1 MRHFFLSSLLL
12 IFISIGCKYNK
23 KTIVVEEPFR
33 IIGTI
38 DDLNIE
44 NLIFKYY
51 RCEKDSLVID
61 TVSIINCSFKIEGV
75 ISPRSSAYVYIDNNE
90 ISFYLDPGEMHLYL
104 KKDSLEDF
112 ILKGSKTQIYKE
124 KMKFQTKPLED
135 YLIEINKNIS
145 LEQNEFYK
153 NFLINQKDS
162 ISILLENIRIDFV
175 KSNPTSHYSLDEIF
189 ELLFNQNQSTDVLT
203 SLFDGLS
210 ENVRVSCM
218 GKQLYG
224 YILQRKKSS
233 MKNIS
238 YLESIDKDGKLIKIS
253 DFEGKYILIDFWA
266 TWCIPCIN
274 GFPHIKELYT
284 KYKDKGLVII
294 NVSIDKEKD
303 EHKCLN
309 VIAKYEIME
318 WINILYSQNSGEN
331 NICDI
336 HETLPGSTIPH
347 YILIDKS
354 GNIIKH
360 WRGFDETV
368 AKEQNEMFANIFEN
382 KK

>member
-1 MRHFFLSSLLL
+1 M
-12 IFISIGCKYNK
+12 ICISIGCQCNEKS
-23 KTIVVEEPFR
+23 IEVEKPFR

-38 DDLNIE
+38 DDLNID

-61 TVSIINCSFKIEGV
+61 TVSVIDGFFKIEGV
-75 ISPRSSAYVYIDNNE
+75 ISPLSSAYVYLDNNE
-90 ISFYLDPGEMHLYL
+90 VFFYLDPGEMQLFL
-104 KKDSLEDF
+104 KKDSLEYF
-112 ILKGSKTQIYKE
+112 ELKGCKTQRDKE
-124 KMKFQTKPLED
+124 RLKHQTKPFED
-135 YLIEINKNIS
+135 HLIEINKNIS
-145 LEQNEFYK
+145 FEKNELYK
-153 NFLINQKDS
+153 SFLINQKDS
-162 ISILLENIRIDFV
+162 INILIENIQIDFI

-189 ELLFNQNQSTDVLT
+189 GLLFNKKQSIDVLT

-210 ENVRVSCM
+210 EDIRVSCM
-218 GKQLYG
+218 GKQLYS

-238 YLESIDKDGKLIKIS
+238 NLEAVDKDGNLIKIS